1 MRAGTLFSGIGAPE
15 CAMPSIDWRWC
26 ADIDPFACA
35 VHRARFP
42 GVPNLGDVTRLSADA
57 IEPVDLIVF
66 GSPCQS
72 FSVAG
77 KRLGLDD
84 PRGNLTLVGISLISK
99 LKPRYVVWENVPGV
113 LSDDDGKTIQTVI
126 DLFTQIGYVCDIDVW
141 DAQHFGVPQRRRRVF
156 VTCVLLDDLT
166 KQRTSISERIMGDL
180 LAQAL
185 LATWGAALAAWSP
198 EPGHSAFASRTEL
211 PAGSLQKKMRSFD
224 ALLGGSAVTRL
235 LGFWD
240 GSLAPC
246 TEEPPNSGSTSL
258 LRRER
263 PKPASRTGIAGFP
276 SPEPM
281 GSGDGD
287 RNIGLSLRAIWED
300 FWHRVSGPTTSTS
313 TDSITSREICS
324 FARLSLSIVQS
335 IISSPDCSLSR
346 PWSSDFWSLAFSSL
360 RLAEDVID
368 YARSASCELFSPPK
382 LRADWGDN
390 LDAARSCYDLIER
403 RIGGWATP
411 GQIFS
416 FAKSLRGDT
425 APRREAGE
433 RVAASLTHG
442 VDSGGKGGYAGRRR
456 EDDTNLV
463 AFGIDSDCFDR
474 SGEGVDGTPGQRSGL
489 GIQEECSSALRSKRP
504 NAGTI
509 GGNRQSGP
517 LEVATA
523 VNAHGG
529 PHGRLDFES
538 ETFVTH
544 SLRADGFDASEDGT
558 GRGTPLIPID
568 MRQASRGEKITNNRT
583 NGSGGA
589 PGHGVGDEGDAAFTV
604 SERGQAVAFESRF
617 ARNGRG
623 APSDFVP
630 PLKAQSGQ
638 SGKGD
643 SAPLLQNGM
652 TVRRLTPL
660 EGERLQGLPDNWTL
674 VPYRG
679 KPAADGPRYRAI
691 GNSMAVPVLKW
702 ILDRLVH
709 CDEVIR
715 GSAGHRLRDASGI
728 GGNAI
733 CARPS
738 GVVWVPSGCAVHAVD
753 HGVEHMRDVAQTMRG
768 RANVVRG

>member
-538 ETFVTH
+538 ETFV
-544 SLRADGFDASEDGT
+544 S
-558 GRGTPLIPID
+558 
-568 MRQASRGEKITNNRT
+568 
-583 NGSGGA
+583 
-589 PGHGVGDEGDAAFTV
+589 
-604 SERGQAVAFESRF
+604 
-617 ARNGRG
+617 
-623 APSDFVP
+623 
-630 PLKAQSGQ
+630 
-638 SGKGD
+638 
-643 SAPLLQNGM
+643 
-652 TVRRLTPL
+652 
-660 EGERLQGLPDNWTL
+660 
-674 VPYRG
+674 
-679 KPAADGPRYRAI
+679 
-691 GNSMAVPVLKW
+691 
-702 ILDRLVH
+702 
-709 CDEVIR
+709 
-715 GSAGHRLRDASGI
+715 
-728 GGNAI
+728 
-733 CARPS
+733 
-738 GVVWVPSGCAVHAVD
+738 CAVHAVNMAWSTCEMS
-753 HGVEHMRDVAQTMRG
+753 HKRCEGAQMSCAAEVRTEMQQHVRAIAALAPEDS
-768 RANVVRG
+768 RKAALSFAANVLRMPFDRVRRLFYGQARRVEAHEADQIRAYVEAAHKLIEARAKYEADRAAFLATAGPIARRWFRLRWRDRRFRKWRREAGRPKRCC